1 MCNAWNHPKNCTCGW
16 GGEGHSGHSGY
27 SGRSPFFD
35 FMPAT
40 QNWWPR
46 ALTST
51 YDSYVNPNASCPVCG
66 AAVFFYQSP
75 SGGRVFFDELGPPW
89 PKHPCTDN
97 ASRPGQL
104 ASAPSVSTGAASYAR
119 QPSGWQASG
128 IKSSIGIDKDVH
140 PRTDNASH
148 PEKLDAVPNASTE
161 AASYAWQRSG
171 WQPFAI
177 KSIIG
182 IDKDFLKITGILDH
196 QRICLY
202 IQRLV
207 EHHLHT
213 QAFSEKS
220 LAMVKANPDTSQQ
233 LSILLPHGVPVTLT
247 AFLLLADARSDL
259 SQRIQTKKA
268 QTSGAHST
276 VAAQSSKRPSTLNR
290 QPNRLP
296 PPPPGKTTMALAFR
310 KAQEKKDNT

>member
-1 MCNAWNHPKNCTCGW
+1 MCNAWNHPLNCTCGW
-16 GGEGHSGHSGY
+16 GGEGHSGHSTF
-27 SGRSPFFD
+27 SD
-35 FMPAT
+35 FVPAA
-40 QNWWPR
+40 QSWWPR

-97 ASRPGQL
+97 TSRPGRLASAPSVPTEAASYARQPSGWQPVVIESITGIDKDFHPRTDNASRPGQL
-104 ASAPSVSTGAASYAR
+104 ASAPS
-119 QPSGWQASG
+119 
-128 IKSSIGIDKDVH
+128 
-140 PRTDNASH
+140 
-148 PEKLDAVPNASTE
+148 ASTE

-177 KSIIG
+177 KTITG

-196 QRICLY
+196 QPLCLY
-202 IQRLV
+202 MKRLV

-220 LAMVKANPDTSQQ
+220 LAQVKANPDTSQQ
-233 LSILLPHGVPVTLT
+233 LSILLPHGVPITLT

-259 SQRIQTKKA
+259 NQRFQAKKA

-276 VAAQSSKRPSTLNR
+276 VTAQSSKRPSALSC

-296 PPPPGKTTMALAFR
+296 PPPPAKTTMALAFR
-310 KAQEKKDNT
+310 QAQEKKDNT

>member
-1 MCNAWNHPKNCTCGW
+1 MESPQKLYLRLGRGRTLGAFGAFGAFGVFRAFTLFQFHARYAKLVATCADEHIRQLRQSQCQLPRVRH
-16 GGEGHSGHSGY
+16 GGIFL
-27 SGRSPFFD
+27 PI
-35 FMPAT
+35 A
-40 QNWWPR
+40 QWWPGLLRR
-46 ALTST
+46 A
-51 YDSYVNPNASCPVCG
+51 
-66 AAVFFYQSP
+66 
-75 SGGRVFFDELGPPW
+75 W

-104 ASAPSVSTGAASYAR
+104 ASAPSASNGAASYAR

-140 PRTDNASH
+140 PPTDNTSR
-148 PEKLDAVPNASTE
+148 PEKLDAAPNASTE

-233 LSILLPHGVPVTLT
+233 LSILLPHGVPITLS

-259 SQRIQTKKA
+259 SQRIQAKKA

-276 VAAQSSKRPSTLNR
+276 VAAQSSKRPSTLSR

-310 KAQEKKDNT
+310 RAQEKKDNT

>member
-1 MCNAWNHPKNCTCGW
+1 MCNAWNHPLNCTCGW
-16 GGEGHSGHSGY
+16 GGEGHSG
-27 SGRSPFFD
+27 RSTFSD
-35 FMPAT
+35 FVPAA
-40 QNWWPR
+40 QSWWPR

-97 ASRPGQL
+97 TSRPGSL
-104 ASAPSVSTGAASYAR
+104 ASAPSVT
-119 QPSGWQASG
+119 
-128 IKSSIGIDKDVH
+128 
-140 PRTDNASH
+140 
-148 PEKLDAVPNASTE
+148 TE

-177 KSIIG
+177 ETITG

-220 LAMVKANPDTSQQ
+220 LAQVKASPDTSHQ
-233 LSILLPHGVPVTLT
+233 LSILLPHGVPITLT

-259 SQRIQTKKA
+259 NQRIEAKKA

-276 VAAQSSKRPSTLNR
+276 VAAQSSKRPSALSR

-296 PPPPGKTTMALAFR
+296 PPPPAKTTMALAFR
-310 KAQEKKDNT
+310 KAQEQKDKP

>member
-1 MCNAWNHPKNCTCGW
+1 MCNAWNHPLNCTCGW
-16 GGEGHSGHSGY
+16 GGEGHSG
-27 SGRSPFFD
+27 RSTFSYFV
-35 FMPAT
+35 PAA
-40 QNWWPR
+40 QSWWPR
-46 ALTST
+46 ALTNT

-97 ASRPGQL
+97 ASRPGKL
-104 ASAPSVSTGAASYAR
+104 TSAPSVT
-119 QPSGWQASG
+119 
-128 IKSSIGIDKDVH
+128 
-140 PRTDNASH
+140 
-148 PEKLDAVPNASTE
+148 TE
-161 AASYAWQRSG
+161 AATYAWQRSG

-177 KSIIG
+177 ESIIG

-220 LAMVKANPDTSQQ
+220 LALVKANPDTSLQ
-233 LSILLPHGVPVTLT
+233 LSILLPHGVPITLT

-259 SQRIQTKKA
+259 TQRIKAKKA
-268 QTSGAHST
+268 QTTAAHST
-276 VAAQSSKRPSTLNR
+276 VAAQSSKRPNALSR

-296 PPPPGKTTMALAFR
+296 QQPPAKTTMALAFR
-310 KAQEKKDNT
+310 KAQEKKDNA

>member
-1 MCNAWNHPKNCTCGW
+1 MCNAWNHPLNCTCGW
-16 GGEGHSGHSGY
+16 GGEGHSG
-27 SGRSPFFD
+27 RSTFSD
-35 FMPAT
+35 FVPAA
-40 QNWWPR
+40 QSWWPR

-97 ASRPGQL
+97 TSRPGRLASAPSVSTEAASYTRQPSGWQPVVIESITGIDKDFHPRTDNASRPGQL
-104 ASAPSVSTGAASYAR
+104 ASTPS
-119 QPSGWQASG
+119 
-128 IKSSIGIDKDVH
+128 
-140 PRTDNASH
+140 
-148 PEKLDAVPNASTE
+148 ASTE

-171 WQPFAI
+171 WQPFPI
-177 KSIIG
+177 ETITG

-220 LAMVKANPDTSQQ
+220 LALVKANPDTSHQ
-233 LSILLPHGVPVTLT
+233 LSILLPHGVPITLT
-247 AFLLLADARSDL
+247 AFLLLADARRDL
-259 SQRIQTKKA
+259 NQRIQAKKA

-276 VAAQSSKRPSTLNR
+276 VATQSSKRPSTLSR
-290 QPNRLP
+290 QPNRLTLP
-296 PPPPGKTTMALAFR
+296 PPAKTTMALAFR